1 MYARNACKR
10 LCDFLKLPYLK
21 FESLVEA
28 RVGSFLVH
36 RRLQLMSV
44 IRKQLND
51 DIRVAR
57 FTPFLFKWWQ
67 IQRFDE
73 PYRENWSV
81 LIKLYNKMRLAKI
94 VRRRRRST
102 IRTTRSESIFIL
114 LCNGENRTTRQLE
127 VLGTP
132 GETIWKVGDARGWWS
147 SSSSIFIYTRN
158 RIMLHGLPRNRVWN

>member
-10 LCDFLKLPYLK
+10 LCDFLRLPYLK

-73 PYRENWSV
+73 SYRENWPV

-94 VRRRRRST
+94 VRRRRST
-102 IRTTRSESIFIL
+102 IRTTRSESVFIL

-127 VLGTP
+127 VILGTR
-132 GETIWKVGDARGWWS
+132 GRAYGNVGDARGWS

-158 RIMLHGLPRNRVWN
+158 RIMLQGLPRNRV